1 MNDQAHST
9 KIIRTA
15 LTGTVAL
22 VHSPRVAIYDQW
34 ALNLLRVLEKVIQIV
49 HWRRERADTEQ
60 PTQEISCFG
69 FQMLCCYHFAG
80 VQEMQADPH

>member
-22 VHSPRVAIYDQW
+22 YDQW